1 MGFFNLFKTVKKSA
15 DIKADQAAQA
25 IEDSNPIGYAED
37 DLKNIRAD
45 LVTAQGNVAKMKAT
59 EMQVK
64 REIKELEDKLKAR
77 RTVGSDLKAAV
88 EGGDKSKQ
96 ALLMKVVE
104 DIKSI
109 GDELEPLKASLKQ
122 TQIHLKQQEENV
134 EKLRKGKEEAERDL
148 RSMKAMEQV
157 TKSTEALAT
166 VNTANTESSLAK
178 FKDRKTKM
186 QMRLDEANALNEAQ
200 SGGDTL
206 DAEIEK
212 AMGNSAND
220 DILASL

>member
-1 MGFFNLFKTVKKSA
+1 MGLFNLFKTVKKSA
-15 DIKADQAAQA
+15 DIKADKAAQA
-25 IEDSNPIGYAED
+25 IEDSDPIGYAT
-37 DLKNIRAD
+37 AD
-45 LVTAQGNVAKMKAT
+45 LQGIKNDLATAQANVAKMKAT

-64 REIKELEDKLKAR
+64 REIKELEEKLKAR
-77 RTVGSDLKAAV
+77 RTVGSEMKAAV
-88 EGGDKSKQ
+88 EAGDKSKQ
-96 ALLMKVVE
+96 AILMKVVE

-109 GDELEPLKASLKQ
+109 GEELEPLKASLKQ
-122 TQIHLKQQEENV
+122 TQAHLKQQEENAD
-134 EKLRKGKEEAERDL
+134 KLRKGKEEAERDL

-157 TKSTEALAT
+157 TKSTEALST
-166 VNTANTESSLAK
+166 INTANTESSLAK

-200 SGGDTL
+200 SGDDL